1 MSHPFANAVMFSYW
15 NEGQTAV
22 VHMVA
27 PDRAIDWWE
36 ARLFYVEEGRLVG
49 GDMITAMWDGV
60 AHIAAMQEGIIIP
73 ERPPLSCD
81 VGRYKYT

>member
-1 MSHPFANAVMFSYW
+1 MTTRPFANAFSCSFFS
-15 NEGQTAV
+15 EDQTTV

-36 ARLFYVEEGRLVG
+36 ARIFHVEDGRLVG

-60 AHIAAMQEGIIIP
+60 YQIAAMMYCIDMP
-73 ERPPLSCD
+73 EHPLH
-81 VGRYKYT
+81 